1 MKRIVVISL
10 IVLVIGSMVLIPL
23 LKTDTTTNEVNA
35 PGAVFLFKE
44 NLAVNYASNV
54 NISLK
59 VLADDITKM
68 EVIIQDSS
76 YKVWTNPKGI
86 LKFNLTTEKL
96 LVGTKEIRLLA
107 YKGNQLLS
115 EDARLIRVL
124 SNEKPLLLT
133 ANVLGTSPHNPSHFT
148 QGLEFNNN
156 VLYESTGQNGESK
169 VAKINLATGEPSLKI
184 GLDANYFGEGITVF
198 KNLVYQLTWQQQK
211 CFVYDKESLVLQ
223 KDIPYTGEGWGL
235 CNDGTNL
242 IMSDGSERLYFRD
255 PNTFQIKKI
264 IEVYDQFGPK
274 IKLNELEYINGKI
287 YANVWME
294 DQLLVIDPATGKV
307 NAIVDCKEVI
317 AQGRGTGEVLN
328 GIAYNPT
335 TKKTYLTGKN
345 WSKIVEVSI
354 K

>member
-10 IVLVIGSMVLIPL
+10 IVLVIGSLVLIPL
-23 LKTDTTTNEVNA
+23 LKTTSTETTSDS
-35 PGAVFLFKE
+35 PSAVFLFKE
-44 NLAVNYASNV
+44 NLAVNFGTNV
-54 NISLK
+54 DISLK
-59 VLADDITKM
+59 VLTDDITKM
-68 EVIIQDSS
+68 EVILQDSS

-86 LKFNLTTEKL
+86 LKFNLITEKL
-96 LVGTKEIRLLA
+96 LVGTKEIRLIA
-107 YKGNQLLS
+107 YKGSQLIS

-124 SNEKPLLLT
+124 SNEKPIVLT
-133 ANVLGTSPHNPSHFT
+133 ANVIATTPHNPTHFT

-169 VAKINLATGEPSLKI
+169 VAKINLTNGEPTLKI

-235 CNDGTNL
+235 CNDGTYL
-242 IMSDGSERLYFRD
+242 IMSDGTERLYFRD
-255 PNTFQIKKI
+255 PETFEIKKI

-307 NAIVDCKEVI
+307 NAIVDCKDVI